1 MESSKENRYPQTDRE
16 IRIFCIET
24 VQDPFSGYS
33 DTYIEKARK
42 LYDFIT
48 EIPPD
53 VKEEQQASRSLFP
66 ARKRWKFPWWKNK
79 KPK

>member
-16 IRIFCIET
+16 IRIYCIET
-24 VQDPFSGYS
+24 VQIPFCGYS
-33 DTYIEKARK
+33 EEYVEQARK

-48 EIPPD
+48 EGPSD
-53 VKEEQQASRSLFP
+53 VTEERQASRNLSP